1 MNTRNSSKYDFKWEF
16 SQFPRPW
23 QNKNGI
29 RQACNNLFNDNVLTP
44 NIFTWSGGNFAEY
57 RTSAAFKLVMQAMN
71 EMKSDSFN
79 GQITLVGHSHGGN
92 VAIEAL
98 NMMAEMAEFDD
109 VQLNLLTINTPVR
122 DDYQLSDKASSRVN
136 HTNVY
141 DPKDPVQNKGGN
153 MTTVFPPNGPLPNTP
168 NENAPW
174 GEYGVAGRT
183 FDTANNIKVNNP
195 QGLVKGWIFTTLP
208 LILIPVEGDFHNSHN
223 RVDDWIDQTKQ

>member
-1 MNTRNSSKYDFKWEF
+1 MNFKKSNRNRID
-16 SQFPRPW
+16 
-23 QNKNGI
+23 
-29 RQACNNLFNDNVLTP
+29 C
-44 NIFTWSGGNFAEY
+44 
-57 RTSAAFKLVMQAMN
+57 RTLR
-71 EMKSDSFN
+71 
-79 GQITLVGHSHGGN
+79 GGN